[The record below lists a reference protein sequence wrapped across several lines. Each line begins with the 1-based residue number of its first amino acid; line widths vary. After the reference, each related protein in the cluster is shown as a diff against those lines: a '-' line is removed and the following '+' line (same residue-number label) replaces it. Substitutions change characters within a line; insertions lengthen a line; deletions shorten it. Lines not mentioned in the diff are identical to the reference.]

1 MWRSDHCQ
9 YYRLMWHIPHRK
21 TMHRYAYCGA
31 MQYWRL
37 YLACGAETAILFLF
51 HHEQIRTSGFYES
64 DHDYC
69 GKRHTATQTDK
80 ASGEKKTVKRWAR
93 CAILSTTNLLK
104 LNWWFVK
111 CRQCSDL
118 FANIWSKLTKSQCSL
133 FLIFVWLHFYE
144 QKTKQGLLNLATSFD
159 GILHSM
165 VFKFA
170 KRNLFCHL

>member
-51 HHEQIRTSGFYES
+51 HHEQIPTSGFYES

-69 GKRHTATQTDK
+69 GKRHTATQTDE
-80 ASGEKKTVKRWAR
+80 ASGEKKQSKGEQGVLFWAP
-93 CAILSTTNLLK
+93 LT
-104 LNWWFVK
+104 F
-111 CRQCSDL
+111 
-118 FANIWSKLTKSQCSL
+118 WSLTD
-133 FLIFVWLHFYE
+133 
-144 QKTKQGLLNLATSFD
+144 GLLNVVNAVICLQIFGASWQSHNVLFFSFLYD
-159 GILHSM
+159 CISM
-165 VFKFA
+165 N
-170 KRNLFCHL
+170 KRQNRGYSI